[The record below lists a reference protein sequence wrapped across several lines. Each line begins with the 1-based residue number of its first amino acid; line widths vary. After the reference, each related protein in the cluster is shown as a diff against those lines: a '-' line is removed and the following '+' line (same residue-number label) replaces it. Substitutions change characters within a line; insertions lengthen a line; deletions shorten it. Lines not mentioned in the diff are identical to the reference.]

1 MTRFDSLKNGTMPRF
16 NSLKKSLEESRV
28 LLLLPTRTYRATDF
42 LEAALKLNV
51 EVIVASEEAAT
62 TADLSPRHTLVLDFS
77 APTAAT
83 QTIVEFAET
92 YPIAAIVGVDDDTT
106 LLATAASEALGLP
119 HNPVNSAKATR
130 NKYLLRHTLATNGV
144 SVPAYQ
150 RVSIEDDPAEIAA
163 KLSEARHHDDS
174 DRGTSEGTDTLP
186 PQHLLSQK
194 QSTSPDT
201 TVGGVCNPDFCS
213 GRVPRPNKLKISFPC
228 IIKPLSLSASRG
240 VIRADTPAE
249 FIEAFQRTTK
259 LLHALQESTDPP
271 AQYLLVEDYIPG
283 IEVALE
289 GILLDGELKTLALF
303 DKPDPLEGPFF
314 EETLYVTPS
323 RLSMKVQGALH
334 RATAEAAD
342 ALGLRHGPIHAE
354 LRYNDKGAHLIE
366 IAARTIG
373 GLCARTLRFGTGMS
387 LEELVIRHAIGQQVE
402 ELQREQQAAGV
413 MMIPVPKAG
422 ILGEV
427 RGKTAAH
434 CVDGIVEVNITIP
447 IGGEVVPL
455 PEGARYLGFIF
466 ARAETP
472 EAVESALRE
481 AHRQLEFVILA

>member
-1 MTRFDSLKNGTMPRF
+1 MQHQLSEAP
-16 NSLKKSLEESRV
+16 RV

-51 EVIVASEEAAT
+51 EVVVASEEAAT

-77 APTAAT
+77 EPTAAT
-83 QTIVEFAET
+83 RIIVEFSET

-106 LLATAASEALGLP
+106 LLATAALEALGLP
-119 HNPVNSAKATR
+119 HNPVDSAKATR

-150 RVSIEDDPAEIAA
+150 RVSIHDDAAEIAA
-163 KLSEARHHDDS
+163 KL
-174 DRGTSEGTDTLP
+174 GTDT
-186 PQHLLSQK
+186 H
-194 QSTSPDT
+194 
-201 TVGGVCNPDFCS
+201 V
-213 GRVPRPNKLKISFPC
+213 SFPC

-249 FIEAFQRTTK
+249 FVEAFQRTTK

-289 GILLDGELKTLALF
+289 GMLLDGELKTLALF

-323 RLSMKVQGALH
+323 RLSMEIQAALH
-334 RATAEAAD
+334 RATVEAAD
-342 ALGLRHGPIHAE
+342 ALGLIHGPIHAE
-354 LRYNDKGAHLIE
+354 LRYNDTGAHLIE

-427 RGKTAAH
+427 RGKTAAY

>member
-1 MTRFDSLKNGTMPRF
+1 MQHQPLEKPRI
-16 NSLKKSLEESRV
+16 

-51 EVIVASEEAAT
+51 EVVVASEETAT
-62 TADLSPRHTLVLDFS
+62 TADLSPRQTLVLDFS
-77 APTAAT
+77 APIAAT
-83 QTIVEFAET
+83 QEIAEFAET

-106 LLATAASEALGLP
+106 LLATTASEALGLP
-119 HNPVNSAKATR
+119 HNPVASAKTTR
-130 NKYLLRHTLATNGV
+130 DKYLLRRTLETNGV

-150 RVSIEDDPAEIAA
+150 RFSIYEDASEIAA
-163 KLSEARHHDDS
+163 KL
-174 DRGTSEGTDTLP
+174 GTAT
-186 PQHLLSQK
+186 Q
-194 QSTSPDT
+194 
-201 TVGGVCNPDFCS
+201 V
-213 GRVPRPNKLKISFPC
+213 SFPC

-240 VIRADTPAE
+240 VIRADTPTE
-249 FIEAFQRTTK
+249 FVDAFQRTAK
-259 LLHALQESTDPP
+259 LLHTLKEDTEESPP
-271 AQYLLVEDYIPG
+271 QHASQYLLVEDYIPG

-289 GILLDGELKTLALF
+289 GILLEGELKTLALF

-314 EETLYVTPS
+314 EETLYITPS
-323 RLSMKVQGALH
+323 RLSADVQDALH

-342 ALGLRHGPIHAE
+342 ALGLKHGPIHAE

-373 GLCARTLRFGTGMS
+373 GLCARTLRFGTGTS
-387 LEELVIRHAIGQQVE
+387 LEELVIRHAIGEQVE
-402 ELQREQQAAGV
+402 TLQRESQAAGV

-447 IGGEVVPL
+447 TGGEVVPL

-472 EAVESALRE
+472 EAVEEALRE
-481 AHRQLEFVILA
+481 AHHRLEFVIF

>member
-1 MTRFDSLKNGTMPRF
+1 MMTN
-16 NSLKKSLEESRV
+16 KKRV

-51 EVIVASEEAAT
+51 EVVVASEEAAT

-83 QTIVEFAET
+83 QTIVAFAET

-119 HNPVNSAKATR
+119 HNPVASAKATR
-130 NKYLLRHTLATNGV
+130 NKYLLRHALATNGV
-144 SVPAYQ
+144 STPAYQ
-150 RVSIEDDPAEIAA
+150 RFSIEDNPAEII
-163 KLSEARHHDDS
+163 
-174 DRGTSEGTDTLP
+174 GVGLP
-186 PQHLLSQK
+186 NPYR
-194 QSTSPDT
+194 PDT
-201 TVGGVCNPDFCS
+201 QID
-213 GRVPRPNKLKISFPC
+213 FPC
-228 IIKPLSLSASRG
+228 VIKPLSLSASRG
-240 VIRADTPAE
+240 IIRADTPAE

-259 LLHALQESTDPP
+259 LLRTLQKSDDPP
-271 AQYLLVEDYIPG
+271 PQYLLVEDYIPG

-323 RLSMKVQGALH
+323 RLSVDIQETLH
-334 RATAEAAD
+334 RATAEAAA

-387 LEELVIRHAIGQQVE
+387 LEELVLRHAMGQQVE
-402 ELQREQQAAGV
+402 ALQREKQAAGV
-413 MMIPVPKAG
+413 MMIPIPKAG

-472 EAVESALRE
+472 EAVEAALRE

>member
-1 MTRFDSLKNGTMPRF
+1 MMTN
-16 NSLKKSLEESRV
+16 KKRV

-51 EVIVASEEAAT
+51 EVVVASEEAAT

-83 QTIVEFAET
+83 QTIVAFAET

-106 LLATAASEALGLP
+106 LLATTASEALGLP
-119 HNPVNSAKATR
+119 HNPVASAKATR

-150 RVSIEDDPAEIAA
+150 RFSVEDNPAEIV
-163 KLSEARHHDDS
+163 
-174 DRGTSEGTDTLP
+174 GVGLP
-186 PQHLLSQK
+186 NPDK
-194 QSTSPDT
+194 PDT
-201 TVGGVCNPDFCS
+201 QID
-213 GRVPRPNKLKISFPC
+213 FPC

-259 LLHALQESTDPP
+259 LLRTLQESADPP
-271 AQYLLVEDYIPG
+271 PQYLLVEDYIPG

-323 RLSMKVQGALH
+323 RLSADVQETLH

-342 ALGLRHGPIHAE
+342 ALELRHGPIHAE

-387 LEELVIRHAIGQQVE
+387 LEELVLRHAMGQQVE
-402 ELQREQQAAGV
+402 ELQREKQAAGV

-472 EAVESALRE
+472 EAVEAALRE